1 MIEIIISLV
10 ACLSITPKSS
20 KSFDVLK
27 QQKPEN
33 VERNKEQVTN
43 SIYQVRAF
51 QFFLFCERHLKVDLK
66 ISTQLGN
73 LILSIF
79 F

>member
-1 MIEIIISLV
+1 MIEIFISLV
-10 ACLSITPKSS
+10 ACLSVAPKNS
-20 KSFDVLK
+20 KSFGFDVLK

-51 QFFLFCERHLKVDLK
+51 QSFF
-66 ISTQLGN
+66 
-73 LILSIF
+73 
-79 F
+79 